1 MSIDLELQIA
11 SNIQT
16 LPHPAQFR
24 EWVSVALWQRIDTAE
39 LTIRVV
45 DEEEIANL
53 NQQYRHK
60 VGPTNVLSFPYEE
73 IPGVAS
79 RFLGD
84 IVICAP
90 VIERESQAQHKTLLA
105 HWAHMVVHG
114 TLHLLGYDHQTET
127 EASEMESSETE
138 ILLRLGFPPPY
149 GDIIVS

>member
-11 SNIQT
+11 SSIQT

-24 EWVSVALWQRIDTAE
+24 EWVSVSLWQRIETAE
-39 LTIRVV
+39 LTIRIV
-45 DEEEIANL
+45 DEDEMTAL
-53 NQQYRHK
+53 NQQYRK
-60 VGPTNVLSFPYEE
+60 KIGPTNVLSFPYEA

-90 VIERESQAQHKTLLA
+90 IIEKESNDQQKPLLA

-114 TLHLLGYDHQTET
+114 TLHLLGYDHQTDA
-127 EASEMESSETE
+127 EAFEMESTETD
-138 ILLRLGFPPPY
+138 ILLRLGFEPPY
-149 GDIIVS
+149 GETIAP

>member
-11 SNIQT
+11 SSIQT

-24 EWVSVALWQRIDTAE
+24 EWVSATLWQRIETAE
-39 LTIRVV
+39 LTIRIV
-45 DEEEIANL
+45 DEDEIIAL
-53 NQQYRHK
+53 NQQYRK
-60 VGPTNVLSFPYEE
+60 KTGSTNVLSFPYEA

-90 VIERESQAQHKTLLA
+90 IIEKESNEQQKPLLA

-114 TLHLLGYDHQTET
+114 TLHLLGYDHQTDE
-127 EASEMESSETE
+127 EAVEMESTETD
-138 ILLRLGFPPPY
+138 ILLKLGFQPPY
-149 GDIIVS
+149 GETITP